1 MGQLYKV
8 MSSLVGVRLFGCS
21 VCRYLGLKHSW
32 SQEKTVNYL
41 VKRLANEKAE
51 ALLDVCICIVSNL
64 DPLPKRKGGSGE
76 YSTFLY
82 LLIIWSGTI

>member
-8 MSSLVGVRLFGCS
+8 MSSLVCVRLFGCS

-51 ALLDVCICIVSNL
+51 ALLDVCICIVLKPRPAS
-64 DPLPKRKGGSGE
+64 KEERWSGE

-82 LLIIWSGTI
+82 LLIIWSGTV